1 MAFKMILAVNFSEDR
16 LKQVHI
22 LGMLGKAKVKAVA
35 DGEKDESIGILLGL
49 TAEEISEIEA
59 MKKDLTEDQEHDD
72 DAATAD
78 IHKEALIFCGFD
90 NATLNKVLNGI
101 RRGPLKEVPLKA
113 MVTPNNISWTIRKV
127 LGELEK
133 EHQYFASQKK

>member
-1 MAFKMILAVNFSEDR
+1 
-16 LKQVHI
+16 
-22 LGMLGKAKVKAVA
+22 MLGKAKVKAVA